1 MQEKTH
7 SLSSLIMLLIY
18 SSMPNISQLIS
29 TRVWYKTKKKKN
41 LPYELLNNNLWLF

>member
-1 MQEKTH
+1 MQEKTN

-29 TRVWYKTKKKKN
+29 THASDIKTKN
-41 LPYELLNNNLWLF
+41 PPIRAS